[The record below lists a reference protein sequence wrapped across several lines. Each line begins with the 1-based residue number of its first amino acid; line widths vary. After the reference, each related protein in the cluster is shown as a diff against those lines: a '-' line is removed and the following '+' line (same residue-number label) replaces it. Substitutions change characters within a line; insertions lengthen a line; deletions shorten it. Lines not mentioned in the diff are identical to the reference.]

1 MPHCALFGLGPCS
14 RRRQYCG
21 MDPLRRV
28 RRTQKR
34 ALAAKLRRSA
44 TQMER
49 HAWSLLR
56 DRGILGFKFRR
67 QHVLRG
73 FIVDFYCAA
82 QRLVLELEGD
92 AHDGPD
98 SEHTTLHARRCSKP
112 PASEWSAC
120 GTGTS
125 PGLRSRLSCGTVFK
139 SSLIDTPFVVPPL
152 RVCGEGDRG

>member
-1 MPHCALFGLGPCS
+1 MPHRALFGLGPCS

-28 RRTQKR
+28 TRTQKR

-98 SEHTTLHARRCSKP
+98 SEAYDAARAEVLKAAGFRVVRVGNRDISR
-112 PASEWSAC
+112 A
-120 GTGTS
+120 
-125 PGLRSRLSCGTVFK
+125 GLEAV
-139 SSLIDTPFVVPPL
+139 L
-152 RVCGEGDRG
+152 RMVLTYSTQ

>member
-1 MPHCALFGLGPCS
+1 
-14 RRRQYCG
+14 

-44 TQMER
+44 TPMER

-98 SEHTTLHARRCSKP
+98 QRAYDAASAEVLEAARFRVVRVRNGDVTR
-112 PASEWSAC
+112 AALEAVVRN
-120 GTGTS
+120 
-125 PGLRSRLSCGTVFK
+125 GL
-139 SSLIDTPFVVPPL
+139 
-152 RVCGEGDRG
+152 

>member
-1 MPHCALFGLGPCS
+1 RFAPTRAGRVRAVPS
-14 RRRQYCG
+14 ETSVCG

-28 RRTQKR
+28 TCAQKR
-34 ALAAKLRRSA
+34 ALAAKLRRTA
-44 TQMER
+44 TPMER
-49 HAWSLLR
+49 HTWSLLR

-98 SEHTTLHARRCSKP
+98 QRAYDAARAEVLEAAQFR
-112 PASEWSAC
+112 
-120 GTGTS
+120 
-125 PGLRSRLSCGTVFK
+125 
-139 SSLIDTPFVVPPL
+139 VV
-152 RVCGEGDRG
+152 

>member
-1 MPHCALFGLGPCS
+1 MDVSIA
-14 RRRQYCG
+14 G

-28 RRTQKR
+28 TCAQKR
-34 ALAAKLRRSA
+34 ALAAKLRRTA
-44 TQMER
+44 TPMER

-56 DRGILGFKFRR
+56 DRSMLGFKFRR

-98 SEHTTLHARRCSKP
+98 QRAYDAAR
-112 PASEWSAC
+112 AEVLEA
-120 GTGTS
+120 
-125 PGLRSRLSCGTVFK
+125 PGFRVVRVRNGDVTRAGLEAVLRGVPGDSSTCPLSRQ
-139 SSLIDTPFVVPPL
+139 
-152 RVCGEGDRG
+152 GEGDRG

>member
-1 MPHCALFGLGPCS
+1 
-14 RRRQYCG
+14 

-28 RRTQKR
+28 TGAQKR

-44 TQMER
+44 TPMER

-82 QRLVLELEGD
+82 QRLVLDLEGD

-98 SEHTTLHARRCSKP
+98 QRAYDGARAEGLEAARFRGVRVRRGGVP
-112 PASEWSAC
+112 RPWPGALV
-120 GTGTS
+120 GTGRLS
-125 PGLRSRLSCGTVFK
+125 RRSWPLRSEALVA
-139 SSLIDTPFVVPPL
+139 
-152 RVCGEGDRG
+152 

>member
-1 MPHCALFGLGPCS
+1 
-14 RRRQYCG
+14 

-28 RRTQKR
+28 TRTQKR

-98 SEHTTLHARRCSKP
+98 QRAYDAARAEVLEAAGFRVVRVRNGDVTQ
-112 PASEWSAC
+112 AALEAVVRN
-120 GTGTS
+120 
-125 PGLRSRLSCGTVFK
+125 GL
-139 SSLIDTPFVVPPL
+139 
-152 RVCGEGDRG
+152 

>member
-44 TQMER
+44 TPMER

-98 SEHTTLHARRCSKP
+98 QRAYDAARAEVLEAAHFRVVRMRNGDITR
-112 PASEWSAC
+112 AGLEAVLR
-120 GTGTS
+120 GV
-125 PGLRSRLSCGTVFK
+125 PGDGSTCPLSRQ
-139 SSLIDTPFVVPPL
+139 
-152 RVCGEGDRG
+152 GEGDRG